1 MAKEM
6 ILKLWRDSAGY
17 KTNTAGLLTLLFE
30 FFKLIF
36 GENFISE
43 KWQNWIISFLVVLAS
58 TGLFHKLWRNRKIII
73 NRIINIFKKKEHGN

>member
-1 MAKEM
+1 MAKKV
-6 ILKLWRDSAGY
+6 IQKLWRSTTGY

-36 GENFISE
+36 GNDSISE
-43 KWQNWIISFLVVLAS
+43 KWQNWIISFLVALAS

-73 NRIINIFKKKEHGN
+73 NRIINIFKKKKHGN